1 MLVLETLDVIA
12 VESRLKAHA
21 RCTGPPRLDEPP
33 RDVAL
38 TAAVD
43 RGIDRQA
50 EGVVA
55 GGPCP
60 QHMVV
65 APGVVA
71 EDGELAD
78 LRAVRSLGGRL
89 QAGRAHPADAV
100 ADDKFDT
107 RPGSRGA
114 SARTERPQD

>member
-55 GGPCP
+55 GGLCP
-60 QHMVV
+60 PHMVV
-65 APGVVA
+65 DPGVVA
-71 EDGELAD
+71 ADVELEDLP
-78 LRAVRSLGGRL
+78 AVRRLGGRL
-89 QAGRAHPADAV
+89 PAGLRSAARRV
-100 ADDKFDT
+100 GT
-107 RPGSRGA
+107 EC
-114 SARTERPQD
+114 ARTGRIPVAP